1 MKLKQLSVFLEN
13 APGRLYEAT
22 NALGEAGLNLRSL
35 SICDTSGFGV
45 LRVLVSDI
53 GQARRIIMEKQ
64 MPARI
69 EDVVAAEI
77 DDIPGSLARVL
88 YLFKDTQVNVDY
100 MYALAGT
107 GSSSGKA
114 VMVFHFSDNDRA
126 IEIMRGSNV
135 KLLDAETFGILD
147 NPV

>member
-45 LRVLVSDI
+45 LRVLVSDV
-53 GQARRIIMEKQ
+53 GKARRVIMEKQ
-64 MPARI
+64 LPARVD
-69 EDVVAAEI
+69 DVVAAEI
-77 DDIPGSLARVL
+77 DDVPGSLARVL

-114 VMVFHFSDNDRA
+114 VMVFRFSDNDRA
-126 IEIMRGSNV
+126 IEIMRRNNV
-135 KLLDAETFGILD
+135 KLLDADTFGILD